1 VLFLIR
7 LVSSSFVFE
16 IFLAMFVRFVSCCFI
31 DVSEFDILCSA
42 RLGRAAFQFVYMRFV
57 VVLCILVKMVAE
69 FQSAAVVSPRVYLSV
84 TQYYR

>member
-7 LVSSSFVFE
+7 LVSSLFVFE

-42 RLGRAAFQFVYMRFV
+42 RLGRAVQFVYMRFV